1 MATFKVKAIFS
12 SSNSKMVEAEY
23 GSGVH
28 ATWATREEAQAF
40 ADQQM
45 KCFAITYKVVEA
57 AR

>member
-12 SSNSKMVEAEY
+12 SSKYQFVESEY

-28 ATWATREEAQAF
+28 ATWSTREKAQAF

-45 KCFAITYKVVEA
+45 KCFTMTYRVVESA
-57 AR
+57 H

>member
-12 SSNSKMVEAEY
+12 SSKYQFVEAEY

-28 ATWATREEAQAF
+28 ATWSTREEAQAF

-45 KCFAITYKVVEA
+45 RCFGMTYKVVEA
-57 AR
+57 AH